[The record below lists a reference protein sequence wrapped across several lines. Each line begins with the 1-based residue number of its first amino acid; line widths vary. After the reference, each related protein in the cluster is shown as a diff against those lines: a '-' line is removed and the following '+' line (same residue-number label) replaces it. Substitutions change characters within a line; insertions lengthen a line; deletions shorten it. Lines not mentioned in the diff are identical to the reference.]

1 GNEEP
6 LPEDLRTPET
16 LLRTIDYLVDVV
28 IAADQELQS
37 CHGFVRDR
45 TRSIRQ
51 DFTIQNIRD
60 QTTVAACE
68 RIARFHIV
76 SLHILCGNKDFA
88 EHQDMEQ
95 LRNTLKTLIELY
107 DDQRKARI
115 ACANEAEFY
124 AYYIVSHLRD
134 PDAKRV
140 AERLPA
146 HIFTAPVVQQA
157 LKLHM
162 LSEANNVNTRRDA
175 GNRWAAQNLAV
186 QFFRAVAAPATPLL
200 MACLAEYYFPSIR
213 RAALRAMCDAF
224 PYQEGK
230 EYPVEEF
237 AAMLAFDSVDEVRD
251 FCAQF
256 NVGLNPGGVKLGERA
271 GGRIVFTEPAQQPRR
286 VSPNLRVVGAKF
298 HMSPMHAIN
307 TSLDQ
312 RFLGSGGRLAPK
324 LSEFKQAAP
333 KQPEPKQPEPPVV
346 VWNQPRHRINWT
358 SLTNA
363 LYHDLIGTLTAEVAA
378 PVTSHAKQDAQ
389 VADTL
394 ATDITQS
401 IVDYTSAFVAYEE
414 AYRGLLFAQADAFR
428 QRTLRRRV
436 LMLWSMETAA
446 RLQDRALQQRYLDDL
461 DEIIDGEY
469 VGRPQRPLHNDDDD
483 VFGALAAPNPG
494 KVAAGRLAQ
503 ATAPE
508 GFWESLHLGADC
520 FDTASRALTRFGS
533 PSFRAMVDVAGTQ
546 GAEVLPTWLWWQLE
560 PASIEGHDPSHRSAV
575 YGSGPRLLAFREHA
589 DDDDSAATLGAQIV
603 VLAPEPIAASDLR
616 AASDDGGLVATV
628 ATRVEQALD
637 RARARAATGGASM
650 HPIMFV
656 FWSSDGSAKAVRR
669 LVERAASASGTPDFV
684 AVHVL
689 ALSIASAKQQLGAGF
704 KWLCRHLL
712 QARKATL
719 ARVSKAFVPIVN
731 ALLQALQRMHGC
743 VSGLVGSS
751 HVGPDTQ
758 AIVFNLAV
766 DTTNDFLKL
775 LNERLFA
782 ACDTLQLGMYPHASE
797 QTGLGRGYFDVR
809 HGLPFALNSVVA
821 AMLDDILQQDS
832 PAFEPSLGSSLRALE
847 FVVKHQLDQL
857 QQSLPRNAYVDRRS
871 VTQATRH
878 VLTMAEQRMRQAAQ
892 HCQSASTMDWS
903 PFVTPQAKRPSSLA
917 FDMSP
922 PTLDLGSVGSTRGS
936 AAMSISSVSTTP
948 ATKRHRNPDSAQRL
962 SRLQDAMARASKHL
976 LD

>member
-1 GNEEP
+1 MFASQAARSAQPVFGQVSAP
-6 LPEDLRTPET
+6 VPAATLPLVIAPVSSTAPAAAAAAALPLSQLPE
-16 LLRTIDYLVDVV
+16 
-28 IAADQELQS
+28 
-37 CHGFVRDR
+37 
-45 TRSIRQ
+45 
-51 DFTIQNIRD
+51 
-60 QTTVAACE
+60 
-68 RIARFHIV
+68 
-76 SLHILCGNKDFA
+76 
-88 EHQDMEQ
+88 
-95 LRNTLKTLIELY
+95 
-107 DDQRKARI
+107 
-115 ACANEAEFY
+115 
-124 AYYIVSHLRD
+124 
-134 PDAKRV
+134 
-140 AERLPA
+140 
-146 HIFTAPVVQQA
+146 
-157 LKLHM
+157 
-162 LSEANNVNTRRDA
+162 
-175 GNRWAAQNLAV
+175 
-186 QFFRAVAAPATPLL
+186 
-200 MACLAEYYFPSIR
+200 
-213 RAALRAMCDAF
+213 
-224 PYQEGK
+224 
-230 EYPVEEF
+230 
-237 AAMLAFDSVDEVRD
+237 
-251 FCAQF
+251 
-256 NVGLNPGGVKLGERA
+256 
-271 GGRIVFTEPAQQPRR
+271 
-286 VSPNLRVVGAKF
+286 
-298 HMSPMHAIN
+298 
-307 TSLDQ
+307 
-312 RFLGSGGRLAPK
+312 PK

-483 VFGALAAPNPG
+483 VFGVLAAPNTG